1 MPSPSPYR
9 ERYPTTQTAAEAR
22 AAADGARCRVAGRV
36 MLWRVMGKLVFGT
49 LRDRSGTVQISL
61 QPDQLGDERFAE
73 LKTAVKIGDFVGVDG
88 ERYTTKKGEPTVRAD
103 EVEILSVARRS
114 LPDKWAGLTNPE
126 VRLRK
131 RYLDLLTS
139 EETRHRF
146 LVRTRLVRA
155 VRAFL
160 DGNGFLEVE
169 TPILQAAASGAAA
182 RPFQTHHNAL
192 DRDLYLRISPET
204 YLKRVVAGSFDRV
217 YELGRNF
224 RNEGV
229 DAHHLQEFTMLEW
242 YASYWNYRDNM
253 AFLQDLLREVVPA
266 AVGSSVVVSEGVSLD
281 FGAEFPEVDYREAVR
296 EATGIDLRAVRT
308 YPDLLARAS
317 ERWPGLA
324 DGAYPSYASLVDA
337 LYKRAVRPQLIQ
349 PTFLTRHP
357 AELVPLARRSDDDP
371 DVLDMFQLVVQGT
384 ELVKAYSELIDPVE
398 QRARLEE
405 QVAMREAGDEE
416 TMMLEEDFLEAME
429 YGMPPMSGLG
439 MGIDRLTALITDAG
453 TLRETVLFPAMRDDP
468 GLAIDLS

>member
-1 MPSPSPYR
+1 MPRYR
-9 ERYPTTQTAAEAR
+9 ERYPTTHSADEAR
-22 AAADGARCRVAGRV
+22 NAPEGTRCRVAGRV
-36 MLWRVMGKLVFGT
+36 MLWRAMGKLVFGT
-49 LRDRSGTVQISL
+49 LRDRSGTIQISL
-61 QPDQLGDERFAE
+61 RPDDMGPDRFAE
-73 LKTAVKIGDFVGVDG
+73 LKGAVKIGDFLGVDG
-88 ERYTTKKGEPTVRAD
+88 ERYTTKTGEPTVQAH

-114 LPDKWAGLTNPE
+114 LPDKWAGLSNPE

-146 LVRTRLVRA
+146 QVRTRLVAAIR
-155 VRAFL
+155 VFL
-160 DGNGFLEVE
+160 DVHGFMEVE
-169 TPILQAAASGAAA
+169 TPILQPAASGAAA
-182 RPFQTHHNAL
+182 RPFLTHHNAL

-204 YLKRVVAGSFDRV
+204 YLKRVVAGSFERV

-224 RNEGV
+224 RNEGI

-253 AFLQDLLREVVPA
+253 AFLQALLRDVVPA
-266 AVGSSVVVSEGVSLD
+266 AVGSTVVVHEGVTLD
-281 FGAEFPEVDYREAVR
+281 FGADFPEVDYREAVR
-296 EATGIDLRAVRT
+296 DATGIDLREVRT
-308 YPDLLARAS
+308 YPELLRLAA

-337 LYKRAVRPQLIQ
+337 LYKRAVRPHLIE

-398 QRARLEE
+398 QRARMEE

-439 MGIDRLTALITDAG
+439 MGIDRLTALLTDAP

-468 GLAIDLS
+468 SVATDLD

>member
-1 MPSPSPYR
+1 MPPRYT
-9 ERYPTTQTAAEAR
+9 ERYPTTHTADEAR
-22 AAADGARCRVAGRV
+22 GAPDGTHCRVAGRV
-36 MLWRVMGKLVFGT
+36 MLWRAMGKLVFGT
-49 LRDRSGTVQISL
+49 LRDRSGTVQVSL
-61 QPDQLGDERFAE
+61 RPDEMDPGRFNE
-73 LKTAVKIGDFVGVDG
+73 LKGAVKIGDFLGVDG
-88 ERYTTKKGEPTVRAD
+88 ERYTTKTGEPTVQAR
-103 EVEILSVARRS
+103 EVEILSVALRS
-114 LPDKWAGLTNPE
+114 LPDKWAGLSNPE
-126 VRLRK
+126 VRLRR

-146 LVRTRLVRA
+146 QVRTRLVA
-155 VRAFL
+155 AIRAFL
-160 DGNGFLEVE
+160 DGNGFMEVE

-182 RPFQTHHNAL
+182 RPFSTHHNAL

-204 YLKRVVAGSFDRV
+204 YLKRVVVGTFERV

-224 RNEGV
+224 RNEGI

-253 AFLQDLLREVVPA
+253 AFLQELLREVVPA
-266 AVGSSVVVSEGVSLD
+266 AIGATAVVNEGVMLD
-281 FGAEFPEVDYREAVR
+281 FGADFPEVDFRDAVR
-296 EATGIDLRAVRT
+296 EATAIDLRHVRT
-308 YPDLLARAS
+308 YPELLALVQD
-317 ERWPGLA
+317 RWPEVAG
-324 DGAYPSYASLVDA
+324 GTYPTYASLVDA
-337 LYKRAVRPQLIQ
+337 LYKRAVRPHLIQ

-357 AELVPLARRSDDDP
+357 MELVPLARRSDDDP

-405 QVAMREAGDEE
+405 QGAMREAGDEE
-416 TMMLEEDFLEAME
+416 TMMLEEDFIEAME

-439 MGIDRLTALITDAG
+439 LGIDRLTALITDAG

-468 GLAIDLS
+468 NLPSEPA

>member
-1 MPSPSPYR
+1 MPRYR
-9 ERYPTTQTAAEAR
+9 DRYPTTSTAEEAR
-22 AAADGARCRVAGRV
+22 QAPDGTHCRIAGRV
-36 MLWRVMGKLVFGT
+36 MLWRAMGKLVFGT

-61 QPDQLGDERFAE
+61 RPNEMGPDRFAE
-73 LKTAVKIGDFVGVDG
+73 LKGAVKIGDFLGVDG
-88 ERYTTKKGEPTVRAD
+88 DRYTTKTGEPTVQAH

-114 LPDKWAGLTNPE
+114 LPDKWAGLSNPE

-139 EETRHRF
+139 GETRHRF
-146 LVRTRLVRA
+146 QVRTRLVRA
-155 VRAFL
+155 IRAFL
-160 DGNGFLEVE
+160 DANGFMEIE
-169 TPILQAAASGAAA
+169 TPILQPAASGAAA
-182 RPFQTHHNAL
+182 RPFLTHHNAL

-204 YLKRVVAGSFDRV
+204 YLKRAVAGSLERV

-224 RNEGV
+224 RNEGI

-242 YASYWNYRDNM
+242 YASYWDYRDNM
-253 AFLQDLLREVVPA
+253 AFLQDLLRDVVPA
-266 AVGSSVVVSEGVSLD
+266 AIGTTVVVNDGVTLD
-281 FGAEFPEVDYREAVR
+281 FGADFAELDYREAVR
-296 EATGIDLRAVRT
+296 DATGIDLREVRT
-308 YPDLLARAS
+308 YPELLRVAGD
-317 ERWPGLA
+317 RWPGLA
-324 DGAYPSYASLVDA
+324 EGAYPSYASLVDA
-337 LYKRAVRPQLIQ
+337 LYKRAVRPHLIQ

-398 QRARLEE
+398 QRSRLEQ
-405 QVAMREAGDEE
+405 QVEMREAGDEE

-439 MGIDRLTALITDAG
+439 LGIDRLTALLTDAG
-453 TLRETVLFPAMRDDP
+453 SLRETVLFPAMRDDP
-468 GLAIDLS
+468 GLASDLD